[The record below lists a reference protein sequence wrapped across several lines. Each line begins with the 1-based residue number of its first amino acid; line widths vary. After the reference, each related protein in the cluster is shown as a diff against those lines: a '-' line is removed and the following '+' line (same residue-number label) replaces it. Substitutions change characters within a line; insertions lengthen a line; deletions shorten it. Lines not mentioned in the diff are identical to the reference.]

1 MLNQYLEKLERK
13 FGRFAISN
21 LMLYIVLG
29 MGVFAVADVILT
41 TNPDNNV
48 FLLDMIRFDKEKI
61 MHGEVWRVIS
71 FVLEP
76 PDLNM
81 IFLAF
86 ALYFYWM
93 MGSALEQAWGSFRFN
108 IFYFSGVI
116 GCIIAGFI
124 LGSATNYYLYISLFI
139 AFAILYP
146 DEQIMLF
153 FFIPIKVKWLGLFS
167 ILSLLAM
174 FIVGDFQTRIFLLL
188 SLVNLL
194 LFFGKDLVMKVFYFF
209 RRYYYKWF
217 KNK

>member
-76 PDLNM
+76 PELNM

-194 LFFGKDLVMKVFYFF
+194 LFFGKDLVMKVYYFF

>member
-29 MGVFAVADVILT
+29 MGVFAVADVIFT

-194 LFFGKDLVMKVFYFF
+194 LFFGKDLVMKVYYFF

>member
-194 LFFGKDLVMKVFYFF
+194 LFFGKDLVMKVYYFF

>member
-124 LGSATNYYLYISLFI
+124 LGGATNYYLYISLFI

-146 DEQIMLF
+146 EEQIMLF

>member
-124 LGSATNYYLYISLFI
+124 RGSATNYYLYISLFI

-194 LFFGKDLVMKVFYFF
+194 LFFGKDLVMKVYYFF

>member
-29 MGVFAVADVILT
+29 MGVFAVADIILT

-76 PDLNM
+76 PELNM

-93 MGSALEQAWGSFRFN
+93 MGTALEHVWGSFRFN
-108 IFYFSGVI
+108 VFYFSGVI
-116 GCIIAGFI
+116 GCIIAGFV
-124 LGSATNYYLYISLFI
+124 LGSATNYYLYVSLFL

-153 FFIPIKVKWLGLFS
+153 FFIPIKIKWLGLFTATFLV
-167 ILSLLAM
+167 IT
-174 FIVGDFQTRIFLLL
+174 FVFGGFQTRIFLLL
-188 SLVNLL
+188 SLINLV
-194 LFFGKDLVMKVFYFF
+194 LFFGKNLVMKVYYFC
-209 RRYYYKWF
+209 RKYYYKWF